1 VFVYSP
7 DADPAANVAS
17 GIEEEVELPSV
28 NGSVVVMGTVTR
40 TICGQTKQAVARV
53 ADAVL
58 ITYAVV
64 MIAVL
69 AAGARYLL

>member
-7 DADPAANVAS
+7 DTDPAANVVSA
-17 GIEEEVELPSV
+17 IQEEVELSNM
-28 NGSVVVMGTVTR
+28 NGSVVVMDTVTR

-64 MIAVL
+64 MVAVL